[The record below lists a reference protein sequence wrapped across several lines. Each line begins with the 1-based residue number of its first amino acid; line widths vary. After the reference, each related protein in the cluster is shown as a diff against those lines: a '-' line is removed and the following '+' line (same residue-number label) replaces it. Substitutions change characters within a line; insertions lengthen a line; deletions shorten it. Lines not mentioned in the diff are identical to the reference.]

1 MPLAHQAN
9 QKVAIVTGASS
20 GIGLLTSIELARNGF
35 RVVATMRTPA
45 KRTKLDEAAAY
56 AHVTENIDVRRL
68 DVTEFSTHTDFV
80 AEVVNSYGRIDA
92 LVNNA
97 GFAMAGFAEDCTLEE
112 LRDQFETN
120 FFGAVSMTKAVL
132 PVMRKQNRGHLIQ
145 ISSIAGRCAH
155 PVLSSYSGSKYA
167 LEGWSESL
175 RLEMKPLGI
184 NVVLIE
190 PGSFQTD
197 IWEANAHVAKRV
209 FDPASPNH
217 ERSLRFRDYIR
228 RNVTKRDPIA
238 VARVIASVALD
249 ANPRM
254 RYLVGPDAKI
264 YSWVVRLVPWGRYER
279 SVAKTLGIDR

>member
-1 MPLAHQAN
+1 MPLTHQAN

-35 RVVATMRTPA
+35 RVIATMRSPSR
-45 KRTKLDEAAAY
+45 RTKLDEAAAV
-56 AHVTENIDVRRL
+56 ANVSENIDVRRL
-68 DVTEFSTHTDFV
+68 DVTEFSMHSEFIAHV
-80 AEVVNSYGRIDA
+80 LNAYGRIDV

-120 FFGAVSMTKAVL
+120 FFGAVSITKAVL
-132 PVMRKQNRGHLIQ
+132 PVMRKQNRGHVIQ

-209 FDPASPNH
+209 FDPESPNH
-217 ERSLRFRDYIR
+217 ERSLRFREYVR
-228 RNVTKRDPIA
+228 RKVTKRDPIA
-238 VARVIASVALD
+238 VARTVASVALNP
-249 ANPRM
+249 NPRM
-254 RYLVGPDAKI
+254 RYLVGPDAKMMTWI
-264 YSWVVRLVPWGRYER
+264 TRLVPWSRYER
-279 SVAKTLGIDR
+279 TVAKTAGIDR

>member
-1 MPLAHQAN
+1 
-9 QKVAIVTGASS
+9 
-20 GIGLLTSIELARNGF
+20 
-35 RVVATMRTPA
+35 
-45 KRTKLDEAAAY
+45 
-56 AHVTENIDVRRL
+56 
-68 DVTEFSTHTDFV
+68 
-80 AEVVNSYGRIDA
+80 
-92 LVNNA
+92 
-97 GFAMAGFAEDCTLEE
+97 
-112 LRDQFETN
+112 
-120 FFGAVSMTKAVL
+120 
-132 PVMRKQNRGHLIQ
+132 VMRKQNRGHIIQ

-155 PVLSSYSGSKYA
+155 PVLSSYSSSKYA

-209 FDPASPNH
+209 FDPDSPNH
-217 ERSLRFRDYIR
+217 ERSLRFRDYVR

-254 RYLVGPDAKI
+254 RYLVGPDAKMMT
-264 YSWVVRLVPWGRYER
+264 WLTRLLPWSRYER
-279 SVAKTLGIDR
+279 SVAKTVGL

>member
-1 MPLAHQAN
+1 MPLTHPTN

-20 GIGLLTSIELARNGF
+20 GIGLLASVELARNGF
-35 RVVATMRTPA
+35 RVVATMRNPA

-56 AHVTENIDVRRL
+56 ANVTDNVEVRRL
-68 DVTEFSTHTDFV
+68 DVTEFSTHGSFIAGV
-80 AEVVNSYGRIDA
+80 ISSYGRIDA

-97 GFAMAGFAEDCTLEE
+97 GFAMGGFAEDCTLEE
-112 LRDQFETN
+112 LREQFETN

-132 PVMRKQNRGHLIQ
+132 PVMRKQNRGHVIQ

-197 IWEANAHVAKRV
+197 IWETNAHVAKRA
-209 FDPASPNH
+209 FEPDSPNH
-217 ERSLRFRDYIR
+217 ERSLRFRDYVR

-249 ANPRM
+249 SNPRM
-254 RYLVGPDAKI
+254 RYLVGPDAKMMT
-264 YSWVVRLVPWGRYER
+264 WLTRLVPWSRYER
-279 SVAKTLGIDR
+279 TVAKTVGL

>member
-1 MPLAHQAN
+1 MPSTHQAN

-20 GIGLLTSIELARNGF
+20 GIGLLTSVELARNGF
-35 RVVATMRTPA
+35 RVVATMRNPA
-45 KRTKLDEAAAY
+45 KRRKLDEAAAY
-56 AHVTENIDVRRL
+56 AQVTENIDVRRL
-68 DVTEFSTHTDFV
+68 DVTEFATHAGFV
-80 AEVVNSYGRIDA
+80 ADVLSTYGGIDV

-112 LRDQFETN
+112 LREQFETN
-120 FFGAVSMTKAVL
+120 FFGAVSITKAVL
-132 PVMRKQNRGHLIQ
+132 PAMRKQNRGHIIQ

-175 RLEMKPLGI
+175 RIEMKPLGI

-197 IWEANAHVAKRV
+197 IWEANAHVAKRT
-209 FDPASPNH
+209 FDSDSPNH
-217 ERSLRFRDYIR
+217 ERSLRFRDYVR
-228 RNVTKRDPIA
+228 RNVTKRDPVA

-254 RYLVGPDAKI
+254 RYLVGPDAKMMT
-264 YSWVVRLVPWGRYER
+264 WLTRLVPWSRYER
-279 SVAKTLGIDR
+279 TLAKTIGIDR

>member
-1 MPLAHQAN
+1 MPLTDSAN
-9 QKVAIVTGASS
+9 QRVAIVTGASS
-20 GIGLLTSIELARNGF
+20 GIGLLTSVELARSGF
-35 RVVATMRTPA
+35 RVVATMRSPA

-56 AHVTENIDVRRL
+56 GHVSENIDVRSL
-68 DVTEFSTHTDFV
+68 DVTEFSAHADFIADV
-80 AEVVNSYGRIDA
+80 TSSYGRVDV

-112 LRDQFETN
+112 LREQFETN
-120 FFGAVSMTKAVL
+120 FFGAVSITKAVL
-132 PVMRKQNRGHLIQ
+132 PVMRKQNRGHIIQ

-155 PVLSSYSGSKYA
+155 PVLSSYSSSKYA

-209 FDPASPNH
+209 FDPDSPNH
-217 ERSLRFRDYIR
+217 ERSLRFRDYVR
-228 RNVTKRDPIA
+228 RNVTKRDPIS
-238 VARVIASVALD
+238 VAKVITSVALD
-249 ANPRM
+249 ANPRL
-254 RYLVGPDAKI
+254 RYLVGPDAKMMT
-264 YSWVVRLVPWGRYER
+264 WLTRLVPWSRYER
-279 SVAKTLGIDR
+279 SVAKTVGL